1 MSSSEPRIPIE
12 VDKRPTYREGPRLG
26 CSAIALT
33 AIVAVLAF
41 YFLFTQVTPKWVAG
55 GASLVSNIFNS
66 ASPTPAGGAASP
78 TPQITDTPE
87 ATSTPVSS
95 TLNYVQVA
103 NTGGVGVKL
112 RSDPKQ
118 NATRVRTLPEGTVVQ
133 VIGPDQTNTDGT
145 WANVRTLDENGDIG
159 WISRA
164 YLVSAPSPLP
174 STLIFKFWVFIS

>member
-12 VDKRPTYREGPRLG
+12 VDKRPVYREGSRIG

-41 YFLFTQVTPKWVAG
+41 YFLFTRVTPNLVAG
-55 GASLVSNIFNS
+55 GANLVGSIFNS
-66 ASPTPAGGAASP
+66 ASPTSALSLDTP
-78 TPQITDTPE
+78 TPSVTDTPE
-87 ATSTPVSS
+87 PTDTPISA

-112 RSDPKQ
+112 RSNPQ
-118 NATRVRTLPEGTVVQ
+118 HSSSSIRTLPEGTVVQ
-133 VIGPDQTNTDGT
+133 IIGPDQTNTDGT

-159 WISRA
+159 WISRT
-164 YLVSAPSPLP
+164 YLAPAPSP
-174 STLIFKFWVFIS
+174 

>member
-12 VDKRPTYREGPRLG
+12 VDKRPVYREGPRLG

-33 AIVAVLAF
+33 AIVAVAAF

-55 GASLVSNIFNS
+55 GASLVSGIFNS
-66 ASPTPAGGAASP
+66 ASPTPVGSLDTP
-78 TPQITDTPE
+78 TPSVTDTPAPT
-87 ATSTPVSS
+87 ATPISA

-112 RSDPKQ
+112 RTDPKQ
-118 NATRVRTLPEGTVVQ
+118 TGTKVIRTLPEGTVVQ

-164 YLVSAPSPLP
+164 YLTTAPSP
-174 STLIFKFWVFIS
+174 